1 MPMPIISSTV
11 YVNQVIT
18 LREITHIC
26 VYIHECTYQDFCWN
40 FAKKTNEHTNVY
52 FINKRTQNAMD
63 KENKFNPNEIK
74 EQKLIVNK
82 CE

>member
-1 MPMPIISSTV
+1 MYISRFLLKLC
-11 YVNQVIT
+11 Q
-18 LREITHIC
+18 
-26 VYIHECTYQDFCWN
+26 
-40 FAKKTNEHTNVY
+40 KTNEHTNVY

>member
-1 MPMPIISSTV
+1 MYISRFLLKLC
-11 YVNQVIT
+11 Q
-18 LREITHIC
+18 
-26 VYIHECTYQDFCWN
+26 
-40 FAKKTNEHTNVY
+40 KTNEHTNVY

-82 CE
+82 SKKRETYNFHG